1 MASRARS
8 WCSLRPSVTQYP
20 VDRGDGIP
28 VSCRD
33 GIPKSLVERAEV
45 AYDLHRLERGRL
57 DRMLTKRTI
66 SRRLEV
72 LVEATSE
79 AGSGGQLATT
89 EVDRVV
95 ARRLGKAT
103 M

>member
-1 MASRARS
+1 
-8 WCSLRPSVTQYP
+8 
-20 VDRGDGIP
+20 
-28 VSCRD
+28 
-33 GIPKSLVERAEV
+33 
-45 AYDLHRLERGRL
+45 
-57 DRMLTKRTI
+57 MLTKRTI

-72 LVEATSE
+72 LVEGTSE

-103 M
+103 MSDG